1 MPVKESG
8 TCHPFIVSAR
18 VHAQQSRQ
26 YFVVASLSSGR
37 GREGPLNALE
47 CILCM
52 RGGILQVGLVRVHG
66 ALDRGANEEGAGVG
80 ESGGGGEGG

>member
-26 YFVVASLSSGR
+26 YFVVASLCSGMGR
-37 GREGPLNALE
+37 GGPLNVLE
-47 CILCM
+47 CILSM
-52 RGGILQVGLVRVHG
+52 RRGILQVRLVRVHG

-80 ESGGGGEGG
+80 EGGGGEGG